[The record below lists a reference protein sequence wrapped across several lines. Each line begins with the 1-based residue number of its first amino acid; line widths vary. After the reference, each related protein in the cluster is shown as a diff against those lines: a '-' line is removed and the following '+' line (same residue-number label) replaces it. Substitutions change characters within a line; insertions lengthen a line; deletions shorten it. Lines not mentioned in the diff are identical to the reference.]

1 MTTSRPTAADAS
13 ANQTQEPD
21 GFIVHTPEGAPEG
34 SRETLAKA
42 QEKYGFVPNL
52 MGILAEA
59 PAAVKSYAAVYAF
72 FTESSFTPGEQQVV
86 LLSASHG
93 NGCDYCVAVH
103 STMAKMT
110 GVPEEVVSALRA
122 GRPLPDTKLQALS
135 AFTKLVVTTRA
146 RLSESQVRD
155 FIAAGYSKA
164 QVLEVITGVA
174 LKTISNYTNHLADTP
189 LDDMFQP
196 QRWTPPQDIAA
207 AA

>member
-1 MTTSRPTAADAS
+1 MTTSRPTAADAA

-21 GFIVHTPEGAPEG
+21 GFTVHTPEGAPEG

-52 MGILAEA
+52 YGILAEA

-72 FTESSFTPGEQQVV
+72 FTESSFTPVEQQVV
-86 LLSASHG
+86 LLSASYG
-93 NGCDYCVAVH
+93 NGCDYCMAVH
-103 STMAKMT
+103 STVANMT

-146 RLSESQVRD
+146 RLSESQVQD